1 MAVAL
6 KAGAVG
12 VKESAMHT
20 KEDRHKKQHSSNERA
35 WAGRGKRDLT
45 SVCNIFLLDTRYEQ
59 DTRGTRGRKCVEA
72 AKARQGD

>member
-1 MAVAL
+1 MAL

-35 WAGRGKRDLT
+35 WAGGGKRDLT
-45 SVCNIFLLDTRYEQ
+45 SVCNIFLFNIRYEQ
-59 DTRGTRGRKCVEA
+59 DTRGTRSRKYVEA